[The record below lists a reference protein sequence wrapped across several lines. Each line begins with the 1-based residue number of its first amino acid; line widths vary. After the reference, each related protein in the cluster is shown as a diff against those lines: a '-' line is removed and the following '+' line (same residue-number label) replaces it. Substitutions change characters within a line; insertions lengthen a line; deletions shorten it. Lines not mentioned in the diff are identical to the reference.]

1 MSDLLV
7 PIFLFPSELT
17 KLYVDSWLISGPL
30 GQTLCK
36 LVFFLGFISIQVSI
50 QSLVLIAVDRFGAD
64 GISPPFSTH
73 QFKAVP
79 LLHSRHM
86 DRRYGSHVAIFVRLQ
101 TYWIPR
107 TTSMREEVERSIWRV
122 IVRGTLPSS
131 TICCIFLY
139 PCRFVD
145 HTLFHQPCKS
155 QVTED
160 FRRTICQHW
169 GTTCEKKQKCAKD
182 RWPSQSCQCLYCV
195 GCLSTLSVA
204 KFPYMGCGRLIDCVT
219 VLFYDKLLTSCKTS
233 ELEP

>member
-1 MSDLLV
+1 MNGSSCSSPLDPTAEKNGKNIAYSLVFVVSLVGNSFIGIIVYKAQTLRKPINFFIVNKAMSDLLV

-101 TYWIPR
+101 TY
-107 TTSMREEVERSIWRV
+107 
-122 IVRGTLPSS
+122 
-131 TICCIFLY
+131 
-139 PCRFVD
+139 
-145 HTLFHQPCKS
+145 
-155 QVTED
+155 
-160 FRRTICQHW
+160 
-169 GTTCEKKQKCAKD
+169 
-182 RWPSQSCQCLYCV
+182 
-195 GCLSTLSVA
+195 
-204 KFPYMGCGRLIDCVT
+204 
-219 VLFYDKLLTSCKTS
+219 
-233 ELEP
+233 